1 MKRRMRMLS
10 TSFLFCTMIGMQCL
24 AVESTEVAS
33 DQQLQGDDNSP
44 KTRLVKLPELPRH
57 SVDTQLPALPGRE
70 TVVRPGDDLQAAIN
84 SAKRGDR
91 IRVDPAGEWPAIVL
105 PEKSG
110 DGWIQIETMALDE
123 LPEYGQRVEPDDVQ
137 HMPTIWNI
145 IEGTPRP
152 ALNTEERASRY
163 RIVGIQFKSQ
173 EYLDSGHN
181 KMLMLGRGR
190 STVVTAETPEDLPD
204 NIILDRCIFQGHP
217 GNTTRGLY
225 LDGRHVAVIGSQILD
240 MTARTESHGI
250 LITDTPGPVLIEN
263 NGIGASGINIF
274 IGDNNKL
281 RWEGVNASDITIRH
295 NLLYKKPEWKKNNA
309 LKNHFEMKRG
319 ERVLFEENECL
330 YSPVDAQIGYSIK
343 LKTGGGDQYVA
354 DVTIRRN
361 KIAFATGYM
370 AITNTNRQGGLDRI
384 LSYENKIE
392 NMLPGG
398 AAIMFLIEPRAKG
411 VGDVAFISDQIRGK
425 QLKSFISFTG
435 RTSSVRRLECIGVSC
450 NHGAYGVK
458 GDSTPAGSATLKR
471 YCRSFI
477 FKGNALIGP
486 GAMANARSYPHGNRY
501 RAR

>member
-1 MKRRMRMLS
+1 MKLR
-10 TSFLFCTMIGMQCL
+10 LFILCTASLLCADGRIDCI
-24 AVESTEVAS
+24 AAEATEDAI
-33 DQQLQGDDNSP
+33 DQQQQGDEGLP
-44 KTRLVKLPELPRH
+44 KTRLVKTPELPRH
-57 SVDTQLPALPGRE
+57 SVDTSLPSLSGQE
-70 TVVRPGDDLQAAIN
+70 IVVRPGDDLQAVID

-91 IRVDPAGEWPAIVL
+91 IRVDPTGEWPSIVL

-110 DGWIQIETMALDE
+110 DGWIQLESMALGQ
-123 LPEYGQRVEPDDVQ
+123 LPEYGERVEPSDEEF
-137 HMPTIWNI
+137 MPTIWNI

-163 RIVGIQFKSQ
+163 RIVGIRFQSR
-173 EYLDSGHN
+173 EYRESGHN

-190 STVVTAETPEDLPD
+190 STVVTAETPDDLPD
-204 NIILDRCIFQGHP
+204 NIILDRCIFQGHA

-263 NGIGASGINIF
+263 NAIGASGINVF

-281 RWEGVNASDITIRH
+281 RWEGVNAADITIRK
-295 NLLYKKPEWKKNNA
+295 NFLYKKPEWKRRNA

-319 ERVLFEENECL
+319 ERVLFEENECV

-343 LKTGGGDQYVA
+343 LKTGGGDQYVS

-361 KIAFATGYM
+361 RISLATGYM
-370 AITNTNRQGGLDRI
+370 AITNTNPQGGLDRI
-384 LSYENKIE
+384 LSYENKVDR
-392 NMLPGG
+392 MLPGG

-411 VGDVAFISDQIRGK
+411 VGDVAFISDQIRGP
-425 QLKSFISFTG
+425 QLKSFISFSG
-435 RTSSVRRLECIGVSC
+435 RTASVRRLECIGVSC

-458 GDSTPAGSATLKR
+458 GDSTPAGSATLMRFCK
-471 YCRSFI
+471 SFV